1 MPELELTAITLQ
13 HEATGAQHLHID
25 REDSNNVFAV
35 GFHTPVSND
44 TGVPH
49 ILVRTYY
56 IILVTGICRL
66 IFIFVCRS
74 IQLYVEVR
82 NIQLETPFSKC

>member
-1 MPELELTAITLQ
+1 MTAITLQ

-49 ILVRTYY
+49 ILVRAYY
-56 IILVTGICRL
+56 
-66 IFIFVCRS
+66 FF
-74 IQLYVEVR
+74 
-82 NIQLETPFSKC
+82 FSGGNLPSNFFFGGVGAYNFMWK